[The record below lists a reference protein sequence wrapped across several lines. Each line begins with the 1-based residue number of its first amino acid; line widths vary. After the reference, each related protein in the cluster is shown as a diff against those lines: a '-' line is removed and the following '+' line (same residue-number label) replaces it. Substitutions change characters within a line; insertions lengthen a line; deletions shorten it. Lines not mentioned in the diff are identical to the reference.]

1 MLSWKN
7 LKISN
12 EELKSL
18 EEKITKNLLNK
29 IETLVTEKCKKFFQ
43 EIHRS
48 VLEKPSVLNEWRF
61 IVQPVKQYYAAK
73 TKRSNAHMNY
83 VTKQK
88 LAATYIQNH
97 LITEGNI
104 ATRRLRSD
112 SWGLRVCSHQ
122 DEQ

>member
-1 MLSWKN
+1 M
-7 LKISN
+7 N
-12 EELKSL
+12 ED
-18 EEKITKNLLNK
+18 LL
-29 IETLVTEKCKKFFQ
+29 C
-43 EIHRS
+43 
-48 VLEKPSVLNEWRF
+48 

-73 TKRSNAHMNY
+73 TKRSNTHMNY

-112 SWGLRVCSHQ
+112 S
-122 DEQ
+122 